1 MSTNNNEDVTLCHH
15 YQDAD
20 KEFVFVYKSQP
31 FATSVLSSGTAPN
44 NTLIDASLV
53 KEFKLKMSDYKCQ
66 RFNFMGQKLRC
77 LGKVSTFV
85 QYVKD
90 GMPLGQFLYSA
101 IVVRGLTNCLDVEAI
116 AGAKLVSHLTGSPV
130 DTKGTPSP
138 KRKKAK
144 TSPKQKNMERKCE
157 EDAAPS
163 VPAVVPGVQPA
174 TPARSVPAAVPGIE
188 AVNRPEVSHV
198 DPSPPPLTPRRHN
211 QPPPPPS
218 PPGFPTPK
226 FPRPN
231 LCVVHSPPRFPVKV
245 QQLQLSPLSSNI
257 HVLDDEYWGADEKP
271 YHEEMRTLETNG
283 NQDSRYFHC
292 QLDELDNRE
301 FAFTKVTAMD
311 VAYDYWSGHGRNKC
325 SPECLNEEGHLP
337 NNCGFHSQFKFPA
350 GFKICSEK
358 CRGAFCVCLRSY
370 H

>member
-1 MSTNNNEDVTLCHH
+1 MSIINNEDVTLCHQ

-31 FATSVLSSGTAPN
+31 FATSVLSSGTAPS

-53 KEFKLKMSDYKCQ
+53 KEFKLKMTDYKCQ

-77 LGKVSTFV
+77 LGRVSTFV

-90 GMPLGQFLYSA
+90 GMPIGQYLFSA
-101 IVVRGLTNCLDVEAI
+101 VVVRGLTESLDVEAI
-116 AGAKLVSHLTGSPV
+116 AGSKLVSHLTSGSPV
-130 DTKGTPSP
+130 DAKATPSP
-138 KRKKAK
+138 RRKKAK
-144 TSPKQKNMERKCE
+144 TSPKKDNIDCKR
-157 EDAAPS
+157 EDA
-163 VPAVVPGVQPA
+163 VP
-174 TPARSVPAAVPGIE
+174 SVPAAVPGVE

-257 HVLDDEYWGADEKP
+257 HVLNDEYWGADEKP

-350 GFKICSEK
+350 KFEICSEK

>member
-1 MSTNNNEDVTLCHH
+1 MSIINNEDVTLCHQ

-31 FATSVLSSGTAPN
+31 FATSVLSSGTAPS

-53 KEFKLKMSDYKCQ
+53 KEFKLKMTDYKCQ

-77 LGKVSTFV
+77 LGRVSTFV

-90 GMPLGQFLYSA
+90 GMPIGQYLFSA
-101 IVVRGLTNCLDVEAI
+101 VVVRGLTESLDVEAI
-116 AGAKLVSHLTGSPV
+116 AGSKLVSHLTSGSPV
-130 DTKGTPSP
+130 DAKATPSP
-138 KRKKAK
+138 RRKKAK
-144 TSPKQKNMERKCE
+144 TSPKKDNIDCKR
-157 EDAAPS
+157 EDA
-163 VPAVVPGVQPA
+163 VP
-174 TPARSVPAAVPGIE
+174 SVPAAVPGVE

-211 QPPPPPS
+211 QSPPPPS

-257 HVLDDEYWGADEKP
+257 HVLNDEYWGADEKP

-325 SPECLNEEGHLP
+325 SPKCLNEEGHLP